1 MHPEKNHGARRDSDL
16 GQQWNQVGNAHQ
28 NHLGSLLETSQKYIR
43 WFWIT
48 GNINESQNNSLTHIT
63 PLSGRLCNQL
73 VNAFRLSDDSVS
85 GQLMLDETIQ
95 DSTHHEKISFDCTTI
110 SGTFRL
116 IGRIYF
122 ENTIWLPTSAWSSAK
137 VVPTDR
143 SVIGCILARTRIQWR
158 FHL

>member
-28 NHLGSLLETSQKYIR
+28 NHLGSLLETSQEYIS

-95 DSTHHEKISFDCTTI
+95 DSTRK
-110 SGTFRL
+110 FRL
-116 IGRIYF
+116 IALRSL
-122 ENTIWLPTSAWSSAK
+122 EPSDWLVES
-137 VVPTDR
+137 
-143 SVIGCILARTRIQWR
+143 ILKIQSDCLPPLGARPKSFQPIDQSLDV
-158 FHL
+158 F